1 MTFSAQF
8 YLDTQQNFC
17 IESIRFFVILFILTQ
32 NRLGHVDEIEYNFLS
47 FWLAPYQDFKPHYT
61 EIYSR

>member
-1 MTFSAQF
+1 M
-8 YLDTQQNFC
+8 LIRNKNFC
-17 IESIRFFVILFILTQ
+17 IESIRFFAILFFLTK
-32 NRLGHVDEIEYNFLS
+32 NRLGHVDEIGYNFLS